1 MDLAR
6 SRMHLPKSKIFDSH
20 RFKERLSEPGR
31 EDPTAVFRE
40 TLTASR
46 ERLREFHRQG
56 ASSADV
62 VHHHAW
68 LVDQLLTDA
77 FEHHADL
84 LDKGC
89 EIALV
94 AVGGYGRGELH
105 PHSDIDLMLLIGA
118 EQHDRARAFI
128 EALLRFLWDIGL
140 EVGHSVRTV
149 AECVDEARSDL
160 TVITNIMEARHLAG
174 SHTLMESMA
183 AATST
188 ADLWPPDQ
196 FYRAK
201 VREQEQRHLKFNDT
215 AYNLEPNIKE
225 GPGGLRDMQT
235 VCWVMQRRYGV
246 RDLKDLIAHGYLTE
260 DEHRV
265 LIRGRNFLWKLR
277 NALHFIAKRREDRL
291 LFDHQRALA
300 LEHGYQDTVDRL
312 AVEQLMKRYYRTVRE
327 LRLLN
332 EILLQHYEETNFSPP
347 SAEIQ
352 GINRRFRVYN
362 GFLET
367 THNRVFE
374 LAPFA
379 LLELFLILEQ
389 NQDLKG
395 VRAGTVRQLRANLHR
410 INHDFRSDIRARSLF
425 MEIMRQPHGVTHAL
439 RRMNAYDVL
448 GAYIPVFGGVVGQM
462 QHDLF
467 HVYTVDAHSLF
478 VVRNLRR
485 LALAEDQDEL
495 PLPTQIMDRLF
506 KPERLYLAGFFHDIA
521 KGRGGDHS
529 KLGEGEAYA
538 FCIGHDMS
546 DYDAHFVAWLVRHHL
561 IMSWTAQRQDIS
573 DYEVVAKFAQ
583 TVGYQERLDNLYLLT
598 IADIRGTSPQV
609 WNAWKGRLLEDLYT
623 ATSHMLRR
631 GYGET
636 VRMEERVTEAQD
648 AAENYID
655 RNRVAMDKVRS
666 LWASLPDDYF
676 LRHDAASIAWHVNQ
690 IADVT
695 AIDLPLVAIRHDPH
709 LTAHVFLIYA
719 PESDQ
724 LLSLVTGGF
733 QQMDLNIADARIHT
747 TSSGFALYTFVALA
761 STDSYADEPQRTVD
775 LATRLRKQILD
786 IRTRPTT
793 RKFRI
798 SRRLK
803 HFPIETQVTFS
814 DSDNAQHTVMEVIAK
829 DQPGLLH
836 QVALCLLECK
846 VRLVT
851 AKIATFGERAEDIF
865 FVTDRDGNPLTDAE
879 QQDCLESRIHQ
890 ALSAPAEPQVG
901 QAASL

>member
-1 MDLAR
+1 MY
-6 SRMHLPKSKIFDSH
+6 LPKSKIFDSH
-20 RFKERLSEPGR
+20 GFKERVAKLGTRDATTAFRKTLS
-31 EDPTAVFRE
+31 
-40 TLTASR
+40 ASR
-46 ERLREFHRQG
+46 ERLRTYHRQG
-56 ASSADV
+56 ASSQDI

-68 LVDQLLTDA
+68 LVDQLLIQA
-77 FEHHADL
+77 WAQHASL
-84 LDKGC
+84 LDQRCQMG
-89 EIALV
+89 LV

-105 PHSDIDLMLLIGA
+105 PCSDIDLMLLIGDG
-118 EQHDRARAFI
+118 QHDRARPFV

-149 AECVDEARSDL
+149 EECVAEARTDL

-174 SHTLMESMA
+174 DRELLETMT

-188 ADLWPPDQ
+188 NELWPPDV
-196 FYRAK
+196 FFRAK
-201 VREQEQRHLKFNDT
+201 VREQERRHAKFDDT

-225 GPGGLRDMQT
+225 GPGGLRDMQN

-260 DEHRV
+260 DEHRTLV
-265 LIRGRNFLWKLR
+265 RGRNFLWRLR
-277 NALHFIAKRREDRL
+277 NGLHFIAKRREDRL

-300 LEHGYQDTVDRL
+300 LEHGYQDTGNRL
-312 AVEQLMKRYYRTVRE
+312 AVEQLMKRYYRSVKE

-347 SAEIQ
+347 SAEIR

-362 GFLET
+362 GYLET

-374 LAPFA
+374 LTPFA

-389 NQDLKG
+389 NPDLKG

-410 INHDFRSDIRARSLF
+410 IDHEFRRDIRARSLF
-425 MEIMRQPHGVTHAL
+425 MEIMRQPQGITHAL
-439 RRMNAYDVL
+439 RRMSNYGVL
-448 GAYIPVFGGVVGQM
+448 GAYIPAFGGVVGQM

-485 LALAEDQDEL
+485 LALRQDEDEL
-495 PLPTQIMDRLF
+495 PLSTQIMARLF

-529 KLGEGEAYA
+529 KLGEAEAYG
-538 FCIGHDMS
+538 FCIAHDMS

-561 IMSWTAQRQDIS
+561 LMSWTAQRQDIS
-573 DYEVVAKFAQ
+573 DYDVVAKFAQ

-598 IADIRGTSPQV
+598 IADIRGTSPLV
-609 WNAWKGRLLEDLYT
+609 WNAWKGRLLEDLYI
-623 ATSHMLRR
+623 ATTHVLRR
-631 GYGET
+631 GYGDP
-636 VRMEERVTEAQD
+636 VRMEERVSEAKG
-648 AAENYID
+648 AAAKYID
-655 RNRVAMDKVRS
+655 SDRLSMDKVRG

-676 LRHDAASIAWHVNQ
+676 LRHDPSSIAWHVNQ
-690 IADVT
+690 LAGAT
-695 AIDLPLVAIRHDPH
+695 AIDLPLVAIRHNPH
-709 LTAHVFLIYA
+709 LAANVFLIYA
-719 PESDQ
+719 PESEQ

-761 STDSYADEPQRTVD
+761 SPDADVD
-775 LATRLRKQILD
+775 GAPYTEKIARRLRAEILD
-786 IRTRPTT
+786 IRTPPKT
-793 RKFRI
+793 RTFRV

-803 HFPIETQVTFS
+803 HFPIATQVTFS
-814 DSDNAQHTVMEVIAK
+814 DTPNAQHTMMEVVAK

-836 QVALCLLECK
+836 QVALCLLKCK

-865 FVTDRDGNPLTDAE
+865 FITDRDGNPLTDTD
-879 QQDCLESRIHQ
+879 QRDCLKTLIHQ
-890 ALSAPAEPQVG
+890 ALDAPAERGTPQAV
-901 QAASL
+901 SL

>member
-1 MDLAR
+1 MY
-6 SRMHLPKSKIFDSH
+6 LPKSKIFDSH
-20 RFKERLSEPGR
+20 RFKERVAERGAR
-31 EDPTAVFRE
+31 DPTAVFRD
-40 TLTASR
+40 TLTSSR
-46 ERLREFHRQG
+46 ERLREFHRHG
-56 ASSADV
+56 ASSQDV

-68 LVDQLLTDA
+68 LVDQLLDQA
-77 FEHHADL
+77 WEHHGGL
-84 LDKGC
+84 LDTEC

-105 PHSDIDLMLLIGA
+105 PNSDIDLMLLIGA
-118 EQHDRARAFI
+118 GQHDRVRPFV

-149 AECVDEARSDL
+149 DECVDEARTDL
-160 TVITNIMEARHLAG
+160 TVITNIMEARYLAG
-174 SHTLMESMA
+174 DRALVETMA
-183 AATST
+183 AATSAT
-188 ADLWPPDQ
+188 ELWPPEP

-201 VREQEQRHLKFNDT
+201 LREQEQRHSKFDDT

-260 DEHRV
+260 DEHRI

-277 NALHFIAKRREDRL
+277 NGLHFIAKRREDRL

-300 LEHGYQDTVDRL
+300 LEHGYQDTDDRL
-312 AVEQLMKRYYRTVRE
+312 AVEQLMKRYYRTVKE
-327 LRLLN
+327 LRLLD

-347 SAEIQ
+347 SAQIR

-362 GFLET
+362 GYLET

-374 LAPFA
+374 LTPFA
-379 LLELFLILEQ
+379 LLEMFLILEQ
-389 NQDLKG
+389 DPELKG

-410 INHDFRSDIRARSLF
+410 IDQDFRRDIRARSLF
-425 MEIMRQPHGVTHAL
+425 MEIMRQPQGVTHAL
-439 RRMNAYDVL
+439 RRMSAYGVL
-448 GAYIPVFGGVVGQM
+448 GAYIPAFGGVVGQM

-485 LALAEDQDEL
+485 LALTQDEDEL
-495 PLPTQIMDRLF
+495 PLPTQIMARLF
-506 KPERLYLAGFFHDIA
+506 KPERLYLAGFFHDLA

-529 KLGEGEAYA
+529 KLGEAEAYA
-538 FCIGHDMS
+538 FCKSHDMS
-546 DYDAHFVAWLVRHHL
+546 DYDAHFVAWLVRQHL
-561 IMSWTAQRQDIS
+561 LMSWTAQRQDIS
-573 DYEVVAKFAQ
+573 DYDVVAKFAQ

-609 WNAWKGRLLEDLYT
+609 WNAWKGRLLQDLYI
-623 ATSHMLRR
+623 ATSHVLRR
-631 GYGET
+631 GYGDP
-636 VRMEERVTEAQD
+636 VRMEERVTEAKE
-648 AAENYID
+648 AAAKYID
-655 RNRVAMDKVRS
+655 ADRSAMDKIRS

-690 IADVT
+690 IAAAA

-709 LTAHVFLIYA
+709 LAANVFLIYA
-719 PESDQ
+719 PQSEQ

-761 STDSYADEPQRTVD
+761 SADSNSDEPRYTDKVAQR
-775 LATRLRKQILD
+775 LHAQILD
-786 IRTRPTT
+786 IRTPPTT
-793 RKFRI
+793 RTFRV

-814 DSDNAQHTVMEVIAK
+814 DSANAQHTVMEVVAK

-836 QVALCLLECK
+836 QVALCLLKCK

-865 FVTDRDGNPLTDAE
+865 FVTDRDGNPLADAE
-879 QQDCLESRIHQ
+879 QQDCLKTRIHQ
-890 ALSAPAEPQVG
+890 ALDAPTEGEAPR
-901 QAASL
+901 AASL